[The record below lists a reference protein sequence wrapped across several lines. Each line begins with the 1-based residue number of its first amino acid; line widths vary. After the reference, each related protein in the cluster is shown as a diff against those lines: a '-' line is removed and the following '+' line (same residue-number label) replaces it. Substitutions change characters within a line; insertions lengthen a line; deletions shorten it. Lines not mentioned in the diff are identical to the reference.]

1 MERQLFPDDNLRV
14 KLRMCGG
21 QGQAH
26 LENMLEL
33 IGEWLETAQINQLES
48 NLSSEESE
56 AQFSRSSLK
65 VPENVENSDD
75 EENFEVPENVECND
89 EEEDFEVPENVENSD
104 DDDED
109 LVVDSQANNVVGN
122 PHGSFEYISQQVRR
136 VNLIYAH
143 LMLNLEAYVDLG
155 HITLA
160 KMATVLKEWDN
171 ESIEE
176 ALDEDIQEDLVS
188 FTQN

>member
-1 MERQLFPDDNLRV
+1 MEERILITASSSSQTCLPWKGNLKV

-89 EEEDFEVPENVENSD
+89 DEEDFEVPENVENSD

-136 VNLIYAH
+136 VNLSMRTSCRI
-143 LMLNLEAYVDLG
+143 
-155 HITLA
+155 
-160 KMATVLKEWDN
+160 
-171 ESIEE
+171 
-176 ALDEDIQEDLVS
+176 
-188 FTQN
+188 